1 MRQKGFSLIELL
13 IVIAI
18 ILVIAAI
25 AVPQLLRARIAA
37 NESSAASAV
46 RTIATAQVQYQ
57 TSFPTVGYASS
68 LSALSGTSCGPPS
81 SGSACL
87 IDQAIAN
94 ATAGAGKSGYLYG
107 GTGAA
112 TTYSV
117 GAYPVTPSRTGRNS
131 YCAFEDSVVRV
142 DTTGAQSIVTACTA
156 SVSPL
161 QN

>member
-13 IVIAI
+13 IVVAI

-25 AVPQLLRARIAA
+25 AIPQLLRARIAA

-57 TSFPTVGYASS
+57 TSYPTVGYASS
-68 LSALSGTSCGPPS
+68 LSALSGTSCGTPNS
-81 SGSACL
+81 AGACL

-94 ATAGAGKSGYLYG
+94 ATGGAGKSGYLYG
-107 GTGAA
+107 GNGAA
-112 TTYSV
+112 TSYSV
-117 GAYPVTPSRTGRNS
+117 GGYPVTVGRTGRNS
-131 YCAFEDSVVRV
+131 YCAIEDSVVRV
-142 DTTGAQSIVTACTA
+142 DTTGTASIVTACAT